1 MRPDQL
7 RRRQF
12 ITLLGGAAAAWPLAA
27 RAQQTNTRLIGFL
40 GTDTES
46 NSAPW
51 VDGLRAGL
59 REFGYY
65 EGKEIM
71 FEFRFAERKYE
82 RLAQLATELVE
93 RKVDVLVTHST
104 PGGHAAKRAT
114 TTVPIVNAS
123 SGDPVAS
130 GLVES
135 LSRPGGNMTG
145 VAFFNPE
152 LCAKRLELLKE
163 VLPQIGTVAVLLN
176 PNNPMSDLNLQATES
191 AARVLDIEL
200 KQFGARD
207 PRDLESAFIAMANSR
222 VDGVIVLEDPML
234 IVHGGAI
241 GQLALKQRLPSI
253 GFKEIAEGGGLM
265 AYGVNFPAMFR
276 QSARLID
283 KIFKGSKPSDLP
295 VERVTRFEF
304 VANLKTAKA
313 IGVVLPTS
321 ILLRAD
327 EVIE

>member
-1 MRPDQL
+1 MTT
-7 RRRQF
+7 RRSF
-12 ITLLGGAAAAWPLAA
+12 IKLLGGAAAAWPLAA
-27 RAQQTNTRLIGFL
+27 RAQHPTSIRTIGFL

-46 NSAPW
+46 NSVPW

-59 REFGYY
+59 REFGYV
-65 EGKEIM
+65 EGKEIR
-71 FEFRFAERKYE
+71 FEFRYAERKYE

-93 RKVDVLVTHST
+93 HKIDVLVTHST

-114 TTVPIVNAS
+114 TTIPIVNAS

-130 GLVES
+130 GLVAS

-152 LCAKRLELLKE
+152 LCAKRLELLRE
-163 VLPQIGTVAVLLN
+163 AFPQIGTVAVLLN
-176 PNNPMSDLNLQATES
+176 PNNPISGLNLQATES
-191 AARVLDIEL
+191 AAKALDIEL

-207 PRDLESAFIAMANSR
+207 PRDLESAFIAIANSR
-222 VDGVIVLEDPML
+222 VDALAVLEDPML
-234 IVHGGAI
+234 IANAGAI
-241 GQLALKQRLPSI
+241 GQLALKQHLPSI

-265 AYGVNFPAMFR
+265 AYGVNFPDMFR

-304 VANLKTAKA
+304 VANLKTARV
-313 IGVVLPTS
+313 IGVTLPTS